1 MRFQAIAACAT
12 LLASFTTGAPIVSPT
27 NGLHVIQT
35 ADKNQAR
42 RAEAIYGNP
51 ETATLPY
58 NVNSLNMVEKREGE
72 AIYGNPETATLP
84 YNVNSLR
91 VAEKRGVAAYGQDSL
106 KPIVVE

>member
-1 MRFQAIAACAT
+1 MRFQAITSCTA
-12 LLASFTTGAPIVSPT
+12 LLLSFTIGAPIVSSMD
-27 NGLHVIQT
+27 GGYVIQI
-35 ADKNQAR
+35 ADANEAK

-58 NVNSLNMVEKREGE
+58 NVNSLNMVERRKGE

-91 VAEKRGVAAYGQDSL
+91 VAERRGLAAYGQDSL
-106 KPIVVE
+106 SPSVQE

>member
-12 LLASFTTGAPIVSPT
+12 LLASFTTGAPI
-27 NGLHVIQT
+27 
-35 ADKNQAR
+35 AR

-106 KPIVVE
+106 RPIVVE